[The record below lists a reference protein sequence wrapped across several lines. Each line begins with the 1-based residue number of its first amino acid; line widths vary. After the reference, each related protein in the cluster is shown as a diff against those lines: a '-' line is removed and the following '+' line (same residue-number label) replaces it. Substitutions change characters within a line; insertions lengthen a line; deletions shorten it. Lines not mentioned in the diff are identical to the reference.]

1 MSNKA
6 TMSALDTLHDEVAKG
21 LTKAVKEG
29 DVRAMTAAINFLKG
43 NNVTADFEDSG
54 ETKSLFK
61 TVQEM
66 VDEKSDIQT
75 VDDMMKQ
82 TLKV

>member
-1 MSNKA
+1 MAKA
-6 TMSALDTLHDEVAKG
+6 TMTALDILHDEVAKG
-21 LTKAVKEG
+21 LTEAVKQG

-43 NNVTADFEDSG
+43 NNVTADLVESG

-66 VDEKSDIQT
+66 VNEETDIQT

-82 TLKV
+82 SLKV